1 MLIPKPVVTHRK
13 QVRSMS
19 NILRQRF
26 YSPDPELSAR
36 LSGNYAIIKEEFP
49 MSQAALKIANR
60 DLFLTLSINLAEG
73 LEANHTITEEQH
85 RFVSQIQLPQEPLED
100 REKKILVQLL
110 TMSDYVAFDLKNNTP
125 SLIAGYMKK

>member
-1 MLIPKPVVTHRK
+1 
-13 QVRSMS
+13 MS